1 MKTNVTDKFTILA
14 DDRGDIVS
22 FASYLEHI
30 VPKKFEDDHLI
41 IDLLSFPTL
50 ALTEALAFLK
60 LATYHRSSKHS
71 FVLVSTG
78 IDIDE
83 IPDELVIVPTLQ
95 EAEDIIE
102 MEAIERDLGF

>member
-50 ALTEALAFLK
+50 HLTEALAFLK
-60 LATYHRSSKHS
+60 IATYHRSSKHS